1 LAVAVTV
8 RQLATSDDGPV
19 GIVARVLTGGV
30 GEADEVIFN
39 ISPSSGSWDLVHYQP
54 EQGLPDGGWDYLVA
68 GEQNVAIHTGV
79 GATNRLLLVV
89 IGATYLAYVNGQLVG
104 SVEDPYAAESPSQTG
119 YAGLYVLT
127 SSTMAVFNDFAIYP
141 APPPYQPL
149 LHGLGL

>member
-1 LAVAVTV
+1 MGYWST
-8 RQLATSDDGPV
+8 
-19 GIVARVLTGGV
+19 
-30 GEADEVIFN
+30 
-39 ISPSSGSWDLVHYQP
+39 ISRSK
-54 EQGLPDGGWDYLVA
+54 GLPDGGWDYLVA
-68 GEQNVAIHTGV
+68 DEQNVAIHTGV

-89 IGATYLAYVNGQLVG
+89 IGTHIYAYVNGQLVG
-104 SVEDPYAAESPSQTG
+104 SVEDPYAAASRATSG